1 MIDAAALSTLP
12 RAHREELLSL
22 LIERERRVLGRKW
35 LTYYPDEGPLRREL
49 YQKHMAFFAAGA
61 RYQQRMFMAA
71 NRVGKTE
78 GVGAYEV
85 ALHLTGIYPK
95 WWKGRKFAKPT
106 KGWAAG
112 DTRQTVRDI
121 LTEKLLGPKDMRGTG
136 LIPVDSLLRIVP
148 QPGVPDGVEAV
159 FVQHKSGGV
168 SRLGFKSYDQGRLSF
183 QGTEQDFIWLD
194 EEPPADVYEEC
205 LTRTATTKGLM
216 ILTFTPLSG
225 LSDVVMSFLP
235 GGDIRDCTDEASS
248 RFVIMATWDDV
259 PHLDE
264 RVKEM
269 LFASYMPFQR
279 DARTKGI
286 PALGSGAIYPV
297 PESDIVVPDFVL
309 PDHFPR
315 AYGMDVGW
323 NRTAAIWGA
332 IDQSTQT
339 TYLYSQ
345 HYRGEAEPV
354 VHAESI
360 KRRGDWIPGAIDPAS
375 RGRTQTDGMQLL
387 EMYREHGLLL
397 ELADNAVEAGIYD
410 VWSLLSAG
418 RLKVFASCQD
428 WINEYRIYRRDDK
441 GRVVKKND
449 HLMDASRY
457 LVRTGRDIAAIK
469 PSDKRD
475 DDDQQMMG
483 YGGWMG

>member
-1 MIDAAALSTLP
+1 
-12 RAHREELLSL
+12 
-22 LIERERRVLGRKW
+22 
-35 LTYYPDEGPLRREL
+35 
-49 YQKHMAFFAAGA
+49 
-61 RYQQRMFMAA
+61 
-71 NRVGKTE
+71 
-78 GVGAYEV
+78 
-85 ALHLTGIYPK
+85 
-95 WWKGRKFAKPT
+95 
-106 KGWAAG
+106 
-112 DTRQTVRDI
+112 
-121 LTEKLLGPKDMRGTG
+121 
-136 LIPVDSLLRIVP
+136 
-148 QPGVPDGVEAV
+148 
-159 FVQHKSGGV
+159 
-168 SRLGFKSYDQGRLSF
+168 
-183 QGTEQDFIWLD
+183 
-194 EEPPADVYEEC
+194 
-205 LTRTATTKGLM
+205 
-216 ILTFTPLSG
+216 
-225 LSDVVMSFLP
+225 MSFLP
-235 GGDIRDCTDEASS
+235 GGDIKDCTDEASS

-297 PESDIVVPDFVL
+297 PESDIVVPDFAL
-309 PDHFPR
+309 PEHFPR

-345 HYRGEAEPV
+345 HYRGDAEPV
-354 VHAESI
+354 VHAQSI
-360 KRRGDWIPGAIDPAS
+360 KARGVWIPGAIDPAS
-375 RGRTQTDGMQLL
+375 RGRTQTDGIQLL

-418 RLKVFASCQD
+418 RLKVLASCQD

-457 LVRTGRDIAAIK
+457 LIRTGREIAALK
-469 PSDKRD
+469 PADKPD
-475 DDDQQMMG
+475 DDEQHNMG